1 MSNFTKSIIA
11 GATGV
16 IIDKYYFEEREMNRS
31 LYFGA
36 SVAAGVFIGTIASP
50 MAPDFNLGSMGLK
63 QIEERITEITFGSA
77 SAYILNKFVLKNDY
91 SRDQLLYKLGAI
103 ALCDVVEEL
112 GSDLIAGRPLDYF
125 N

>member
-11 GATGV
+11 GSTAV
-16 IIDKYYFEEREMNRS
+16 IIDKYYFEERDMNRS
-31 LYFGA
+31 LYFGGA
-36 SVAAGVFIGTIASP
+36 VGVGVFIGGIAAP
-50 MAPDFNLGSMGLK
+50 MAPDFNLGSIGLK
-63 QIEERITEITFGSA
+63 QIEERITEITFGGA

-91 SRDQLLYKLGAI
+91 SRDQMLYKLGAI
-103 ALCDVVEEL
+103 ALCDVVGEL